1 MLFSYKKSASGSW
14 TLPCCLIIFFRNF
27 ILIWKCQKWSLN
39 RGTLVSVTKVPLQ
52 FFLLFQTLP
61 LNSRLF
67 PDISWT
73 FWVGGN
79 VNIINQWGDH
89 KKGVSKF
96 WNFSGG
102 SKREGGGSGGGGQD
116 FWLKFIVVWG
126 GGGHLGGNYVVSIFL
141 VNFFLFRKH
150 EQLNEVNIDNH
161 KNQKSNVECYKDYKQ
176 KKKHE
181 WCKFWG
187 EKKNTYR
194 AKKKENQSET
204 EKIAW
209 KRETSKQKYWFFK
222 KTKTNVR

>member
-1 MLFSYKKSASGSW
+1 MGGPQKGSEQ
-14 TLPCCLIIFFRNF
+14 
-27 ILIWKCQKWSLN
+27 ILKLQWGKQKGG
-39 RGTLVSVTKVPLQ
+39 R
-52 FFLLFQTLP
+52 
-61 LNSRLF
+61 R
-67 PDISWT
+67 
-73 FWVGGN
+73 VGGRGAGFLTQIYCS
-79 VNIINQWGDH
+79 V
-89 KKGVSKF
+89 
-96 WNFSGG
+96 
-102 SKREGGGSGGGGQD
+102 
-116 FWLKFIVVWG
+116 G
-126 GGGHLGGNYVVSIFL
+126 GGGHLGGNYAVSIFL

-209 KRETSKQKYWFFK
+209 KRETSKQKYRFFK